1 MAGFRTIV
9 INKRCK
15 LESRLG
21 YLVIRTVEE
30 TRVHISEIENLIL
43 ESTAISLTSALIAD
57 LVKEGVNLIFCD
69 SYHLP
74 CGMCMPISFH
84 YNSPRKI
91 NIQIGWNSELKKTCW
106 QLIIKEK
113 IKQQAFV
120 LNQVNKKE
128 VAAQLLLY
136 RDKVLPGDIDNM
148 EAIAAKCY
156 FTSLFGDSFSR
167 VKTSSVENSALDYG
181 YAIIL
186 SCFSREIVACGYLTE
201 LGIWHRGGENLYNL
215 ACDLMEPFRPFID
228 LYVYDMP
235 ISEENNFKHYMVN
248 IFSKK
253 VMINN
258 EFQSLIFAI
267 RLFIRKVLKYLNSE
281 TSSIYDIQFLREDT
295 TDV

>member
-167 VKTSSVENSALDYG
+167 VKTSNVENTALDYG
-181 YAIIL
+181 YA
-186 SCFSREIVACGYLTE
+186 
-201 LGIWHRGGENLYNL
+201 NL